1 MVPTTVW
8 KPSEKCD
15 GACTGKRA
23 WVNPVIA
30 PSKLGGVPPSSCAR
44 SSTEATYACEWLY
57 EYTAPRI
64 SVSPPAVFKYLA
76 AAKIASAGL

>member
-1 MVPTTVW
+1 MVPTIAFGAPAGGVGAGGVSITVW

-30 PSKLGGVPPSSCAR
+30 PSRLGGVPPSSCAR
-44 SSTEATYACEWLY
+44 SSTEATYACEWL
-57 EYTAPRI
+57 
-64 SVSPPAVFKYLA
+64 
-76 AAKIASAGL
+76 